1 MELCVRMQFLL
12 IGLLLQLGIC
22 SNKVQRYNPN
32 TDFLLH
38 EAGGITTAP
47 KRDYVA
53 EFPSLK
59 PSSSTQQQSRT
70 TQNLNTNS
78 GTTLK
83 PQSPKRDYVA
93 EFPSLK
99 PSSSTLEQ
107 SRTTQNLNTNS
118 GTTLKPQSPK
128 RDYVAPQFPLSK
140 QTPAN
145 THKTTSPQQNITPY
159 PNNNLSPTFKPSSM
173 PKRDYVAPQF
183 PTLKPTQDSSK
194 KSSTNV
200 KDLINFYDNIN
211 KDNNNNPRKP
221 SYSSILQGSTAVTP
235 STPLATHL
243 PQKTTPTTKTPMS
256 FSSVVAGTTK
266 HTTINPTQAT
276 PHAQK
281 PTIPNSGKNTQPT
294 GRPVLPSSIL
304 NNNKN
309 TNQTSGLNI
318 VSDAELQVLSEE
330 LLRKDINNAAK
341 YVTINYQGKTTSQS
355 KEDNAPQ
362 PLLTI
367 ASEAWNIPTI
377 QKFVPL
383 LDNYERD
390 TLVNEYVTAQERI
403 EENTFMDAIM
413 STTVIRH
420 LMNFFKEK
428 GYVMP
433 DPRQQRDFLKQL
445 WFGLYSRGKGKISS
459 SGFEHVFVSELK
471 NGEVSGLHNWIYFSK
486 EETAN
491 RINYLGYLKYVEI
504 NDKGVVM
511 KFHFNQQG
519 VDKPVNSMFIGTSP
533 ELEIALYTLC
543 FVTRVGEDCHL
554 KLGNKDVNILTH
566 NFRYR
571 SKSYIGSAF
580 PQI

>member
-22 SNKVQRYNPN
+22 SNKMQRYNPN

-59 PSSSTQQQSRT
+59 PSTTTLQQSRT
-70 TQNLNTNS
+70 TQNLNS
-78 GTTLK
+78 
-83 PQSPKRDYVA
+83 
-93 EFPSLK
+93 
-99 PSSSTLEQ
+99 
-107 SRTTQNLNTNS
+107 NS

-128 RDYVAPQFPLSK
+128 RDYVAPQFPSSK

-145 THKTTSPQQNITPY
+145 THKTTSPQNITP
-159 PNNNLSPTFKPSSM
+159 NHNALGPTLKPPSS

-183 PTLKPTQDSSK
+183 PTLEPIQDSNK
-194 KSSTNV
+194 KFTTNV

-235 STPLATHL
+235 STPLATPL
-243 PQKTTPTTKTPMS
+243 TQKTTPTTKKPMS
-256 FSSVVAGTTK
+256 FSSVVAGTSK

-276 PHAQK
+276 PHVQK
-281 PTIPNSGKNTQPT
+281 PTIPNSGINTQPT

-304 NNNKN
+304 NNNEN
-309 TNQTSGLNI
+309 TNQASGSNI
-318 VSDAELQVLSEE
+318 ASDSELQALSEE

-390 TLVNEYVTAQERI
+390 TMINEYVTAQERI
-403 EENTFMDAIM
+403 EENAFMDAIM

-428 GYVMP
+428 GYVTP

-471 NGEVSGLHNWIYFSK
+471 NSEVSGLHNWIYFSK

-491 RINYLGYLKYVEI
+491 RVNYLGYLKYVQI
-504 NDKGVVM
+504 NDKGVVI

-519 VDKPVNSMFIGTSP
+519 VDKPVDSMFIGTSP

-543 FVTRVGEDCHL
+543 FVTRVGEDCRL

-571 SKSYIGSAF
+571 TFELDMIRDGESIR
-580 PQI
+580 